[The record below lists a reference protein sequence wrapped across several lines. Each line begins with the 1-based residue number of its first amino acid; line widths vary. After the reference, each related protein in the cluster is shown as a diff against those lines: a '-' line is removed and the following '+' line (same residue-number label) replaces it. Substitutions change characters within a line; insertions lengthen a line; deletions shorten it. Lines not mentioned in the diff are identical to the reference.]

1 MAAVRAFGVAAAWLE
16 EGPPEARELGAEIF
30 ALLDGFSEEEI
41 AEVAVA
47 LESGEWETGSW

>member
-1 MAAVRAFGVAAAWLE
+1 MAAAWLE